1 MYKIIACD
9 LDETL
14 LTNDK
19 KITEENIAAIKAA
32 TEKGVHFVPTTGRG
46 YWSVRETLKELGLYE
61 KPNEYIISYNGA
73 AITENADEKIL
84 SFDGLSHELA
94 ENLYSK
100 GLDYDVCTHVYTLD
114 KVYVRN
120 IFDGERKFLNGRMK
134 VEETNEEN
142 LAFIADEKIPKCI
155 YTNTD
160 HNYLLQIE
168 RDLGDLTDELE
179 VSFSSNRYMEFN
191 KKNVNKGKGL
201 KKLAD
206 LLGVDIKDTIAIGDN
221 FNDLTMIEDA
231 GLGVSVAN
239 GVDAVKEKASYITDS
254 DNNHSAVAE
263 VINKFIL

>member
-1 MYKIIACD
+1 MYKLIACD

-19 KITEENIAAIKAA
+19 KITEKNIAAIKAA

-84 SFDGLSHELA
+84 SFDGLSHEIA
-94 ENLYSK
+94 ESLYSK
-100 GLDYDVCTHVYTLD
+100 GLNYDVCTHVYTLD

-134 VEETNEEN
+134 VEETHEEN
-142 LAFIADEKIPKCI
+142 LDFIADEKIPKCI

-160 HNYLLQIE
+160 HDYLLQIE
-168 RDLGDLTDELE
+168 KDLG
-179 VSFSSNRYMEFN
+179 
-191 KKNVNKGKGL
+191 
-201 KKLAD
+201 
-206 LLGVDIKDTIAIGDN
+206 
-221 FNDLTMIEDA
+221 DLTMIEDA

-239 GVDAVKEKASYITDS
+239 GVDAVKEKAGYVTDS

-263 VINKFIL
+263 VIKKFVL